1 VRKPPARGGRRR
13 GGEEVGGLIRL
24 RYVSRIMP
32 VLRPSSVSAIA
43 FFPAPG
49 RLADGSYIPRA
60 HERRV
65 SLQAL
70 EALCCWHHKPACHS
84 PFRPVQAC
92 ASSRLALHLTRSSSG
107 KRLAGQRQTGG
118 ARKEMA
124 PLGLTACALT
134 PALKATVCCTL
145 PLPDDAWA
153 VGDGRYAWT
162 AALPDVH
169 QNHLLFPH
177 FGQRAEEH
185 VHMQMADCVLA
196 PHAGSKTHNTCI
208 PTKTL
213 IVPRLCL
220 SCEKCTRHG
229 T

>member
-1 VRKPPARGGRRR
+1 MRKPPARGGRRR

-92 ASSRLALHLTRSSSG
+92 ASSRFALHLTRSSSG

-118 ARKEMA
+118 ARKEMGT
-124 PLGLTACALT
+124 LGLDGLRLDARAKGHRLLHPAAPGRCLGGRGRQVCLDRCSPRCAPKSSLI
-134 PALKATVCCTL
+134 PAL
-145 PLPDDAWA
+145 
-153 VGDGRYAWT
+153 WT
-162 AALPDVH
+162 
-169 QNHLLFPH
+169 
-177 FGQRAEEH
+177 E
-185 VHMQMADCVLA
+185 
-196 PHAGSKTHNTCI
+196 S
-208 PTKTL
+208 
-213 IVPRLCL
+213 
-220 SCEKCTRHG
+220 
-229 T
+229 